1 MRRRQE
7 RHTQTGRGAFYCA
20 LSLIFFV
27 LVLWLLFAPEGGY
40 MHYRKVHR
48 QLQVLEQETIQ
59 LQAKNKELKQEI
71 IQLKTDEANLEK
83 VAREKYG
90 LLREDERLYEV
101 GHPDEKH

>member
-1 MRRRQE
+1 MRRRHVTHANRARCFLLCPE
-7 RHTQTGRGAFYCA
+7 PHFLCA
-20 LSLIFFV
+20 SALATL
-27 LVLWLLFAPEGGY
+27 APEGGY

-101 GHPDEKH
+101 GHPEEKH